1 MNSKDVWFDSYEEEY
16 FRSRQKYNNMVAMMV
31 GMDAEISS
39 SHAVADY
46 VILCYRVMMLFYLR
60 TLKKKK
66 ALNEKIIHRQKSGR
80 PMQVNGAFH
89 NIEKSCVINKYI
101 YLFIYNRRRP
111 PDLFE
116 ATRMVD

>member
-1 MNSKDVWFDSYEEEY
+1 MCLHEKICEKFAFHNHRSVNSKDVWFDSYEEEY

-66 ALNEKIIHRQKSGR
+66 
-80 PMQVNGAFH
+80 P
-89 NIEKSCVINKYI
+89 
-101 YLFIYNRRRP
+101 
-111 PDLFE
+111 
-116 ATRMVD
+116 